1 MKMNI
6 FILDKNPKIAAE
18 YHCDKHVVKM
28 ILESAQMLS
37 TAHWLQALQLFNKQ
51 MSDFKRVRDA
61 KEFLNVNLQESMKP
75 PYKMTHVRHP
85 CTIWTTES
93 IENYV
98 WHVKL
103 LFYLCCEYTKRY
115 GKIHKTAQYIK
126 WFVNHRPHNIPKT
139 GMTPFKICMSEDY
152 KISLDPVECYKEY
165 YIKDKS
171 RFAKWKTGNQPQ
183 WYTQGLINSCKLN
196 NINV

>member
-1 MKMNI
+1 MNI
-6 FILDKNPKIAAE
+6 FILDQSPQIAAE

-37 TAHWLQALQLFNKQ
+37 TAHWLQALKMFNKEI
-51 MSDFKRVRDA
+51 SDFKRVRDA
-61 KEFLNVNLQESMKP
+61 KEFLYANLKESMHP
-75 PYKMTHVRHP
+75 PYKITHVRHP

-93 IENYV
+93 MENYV

-103 LFYLCCEYTKRY
+103 LFYLCGEYTKRY

-126 WFVNHRPHNIPKT
+126 WFVDNRPYQIPKT
-139 GMTPFKICMSEDY
+139 GMTPFKICMLDDY
-152 KISLDPVECYKEY
+152 KVSADPVECYKEY

-171 RFAKWKTGNQPQ
+171 RFAKWKLGNIPQ
-183 WYTQGLINSCKLN
+183 WYLNGLTSTCKLN
-196 NINV
+196 NNKL

>member
-1 MKMNI
+1 MTMNI
-6 FILDKNPKIAAE
+6 FILDQSPQIAAE

-37 TAHWLQALQLFNKQ
+37 TAHWLQALKMFNKDI
-51 MSDFKRVRDA
+51 SDFKRVRDA
-61 KEFLNVNLQESMKP
+61 KEFLYANLKESMQP
-75 PYKMTHVRHP
+75 PYKITHVRHP

-93 IENYV
+93 MGNYV

-103 LFYLCCEYTKRY
+103 LFYLCGEYTKRY

-126 WFVNHRPHNIPKT
+126 WFVDNRPYQIPKT
-139 GMTPFKICMSEDY
+139 GMTPFKICMADEY
-152 KISLDPVECYKEY
+152 KVSADPVECYKEY

-171 RFAKWKTGNQPQ
+171 RFAKWKLGNVPF
-183 WYTQGLINSCKLN
+183 WYSSALNSSN
-196 NINV
+196 FNI

>member
-1 MKMNI
+1 MNI
-6 FILDKNPKIAAE
+6 FILDENPKIAAE

-37 TAHWLQALQLFNKQ
+37 TTHWLLSLQLFNKE

-61 KEFLNVNLQESMKP
+61 KEFLDLNLKENSKP

-93 IENYV
+93 IENYN

-103 LFYLCCEYTKRY
+103 LFYLCKEYTERY
-115 GKIHKTAQYIK
+115 GRIHKTAQYIK
-126 WFVNHRPHNIPKT
+126 WFVNNRPYNIPKT
-139 GMTPFKICMSEDY
+139 RMTPFKICMADEY
-152 KISLDPVECYKEY
+152 KISTNPVDCYKEY

-171 RFAKWKTGNQPQ
+171 RFAKWKLGNEPQ
-183 WYTQGLINSCKLN
+183 WYLNGLTATCKLN
-196 NINV
+196 KNKI

>member
-1 MKMNI
+1 MNI
-6 FILDKNPKIAAE
+6 FILDEKPQIAAE

-37 TAHWLQALQLFNKQ
+37 TTHWLQALQIFNKNI
-51 MSDFKRVRDA
+51 SDFKRVRDA
-61 KEFLNVNLQESMKP
+61 KEFLHVNLQENMKP

-93 IENYV
+93 IENYN

-115 GKIHKTAQYIK
+115 GKQHLTISTLLYVCSCMIRYILRGLSILSPDGISSVAQ
-126 WFVNHRPHNIPKT
+126 
-139 GMTPFKICMSEDY
+139 
-152 KISLDPVECYKEY
+152 L
-165 YIKDKS
+165 
-171 RFAKWKTGNQPQ
+171 
-183 WYTQGLINSCKLN
+183 
-196 NINV
+196 

>member
-1 MKMNI
+1 MNI

-37 TAHWLQALQLFNKQ
+37 TTHWLQSLQMFNKEL
-51 MSDFKRVRDA
+51 SDFKRVRDS
-61 KEFLNVNLQESMKP
+61 KEFLDLNLRESLKP

-103 LFYLCCEYTKRY
+103 LHYLCKEYTERY
-115 GKIHKTAQYIK
+115 GRIHKTAYYIK
-126 WFVNHRPHNIPKT
+126 WFVNNKPYNIPKT
-139 GMTPFKICMSEDY
+139 EMTPFKICMADEY
-152 KISLDPVECYKEY
+152 KVSDNPVDCYKEY

-171 RFAKWKTGNQPQ
+171 RFAKWKLGNIPQ
-183 WYTQGLINSCKLN
+183 WYLNGLADTCKLN
-196 NINV
+196 NNKI